1 MTEKGQRNHYNV
13 KLLRGYGVS
22 INLKENKLILKNGQN
37 DITGISDKEEW
48 FVSKIPY
55 EKIVISGK
63 GYVSTEAISLLN
75 QNNINVI
82 LTDTYGNPVSFM
94 NGVMISNTAIKY
106 RMGQYDTFRNPEKVL
121 HLQKWILKEKIQS
134 QINFF
139 KSLENGS
146 LENGITTLEQYISQ
160 IDSKTNLKDLIRI
173 EAGSGRH
180 YFLNYAKLIPEKYGL
195 QSRRGGGL
203 ANSKRYA
210 SDVINALLNYG
221 YAVLAGEIA
230 KFVNGMGLDPY
241 YGFYHQQD
249 TSFQALVYDLIE
261 PFRWLVDSTVLKF
274 SDIHQ
279 VHRIRLKDYTHTKD
293 GFVVMDDSLI
303 KRFLEKLERRFQ
315 QERRYE
321 FRHGAK
327 TSDGLKN
334 VQEITVSKI
343 MVQTLAEYCLG
354 KQNEIR
360 IQSFITT

>member
-1 MTEKGQRNHYNV
+1 MTVRNQQNHYNV

-22 INLKENKLILKNGQN
+22 INVKNNHLILKNGQN
-37 DITGISDKEEW
+37 DITGQSEKEEW

-94 NGVMISNTAIKY
+94 NGAMVSNTAIKY

-139 KSLENGS
+139 KSLENS
-146 LENGITTLEQYISQ
+146 ELQNGIILLEQYNSQ
-160 IDSKTNLKDLIRI
+160 IDSKTNLKELIRI

-180 YFLNYAKLIPEKYGL
+180 YFLNYAKLIPEKYGF

-241 YGFYHQQD
+241 YGFYHKQD

-279 VHRIRLKDYTHTKD
+279 MHRIRVKDYTHTKD

-303 KRFLEKLERRFQ
+303 KRFLEKLERTFQ
-315 QERRYE
+315 QERKYE

-334 VQEITVSKI
+334 VQEITIAKI
-343 MVQTLAEYCLG
+343 MVQNVSEFCMKNKNT
-354 KQNEIR
+354 ITRR
-360 IQSFITT
+360 ILF

>member
-1 MTEKGQRNHYNV
+1 MTQKNQRNHYNV

-22 INLKENKLILKNGQN
+22 ISLKNNYLVLKNGQN
-37 DITGISDKEEW
+37 DITGISEKEEW

-82 LTDTYGNPVSFM
+82 LTDTFGNPLSFM
-94 NGVMISNTAIKY
+94 NSAMVSNVSIKY

-134 QINFF
+134 QIKFF
-139 KSLENGS
+139 KSLEN
-146 LENGITTLEQYISQ
+146 LELKNGITVLENYNSQ
-160 IDSKTNLKDLIRI
+160 IDSKTNLKDLMRI
-173 EAGSGRH
+173 EAGSGRN
-180 YFLNYAKLIPEKYGL
+180 YFLNYAKLIPEKYGF

-221 YAVLAGEIA
+221 YTVLAGEIA

-241 YGFYHQQD
+241 YGFYHKQD
-249 TSFQALVYDLIE
+249 TSFQSLVYDLIE
-261 PFRWLVDSTVLKF
+261 PFRWLVDSTVYNMANIKDHG
-274 SDIHQ
+274 S
-279 VHRIRLKDYTHTKD
+279 RIILKDYTHTKD

-303 KRFLEKLERRFQ
+303 KRFLEKLERTFQ
-315 QERRYE
+315 SERKYA
-321 FRHGAK
+321 FRHGMK
-327 TSDGLKN
+327 TKEGLKS
-334 VQEITVSKI
+334 VQEITIAKI
-343 MVQTLAEYCLG
+343 TIQDIAEFCI
-354 KQNEIR
+354 KK
-360 IQSFITT
+360 

>member
-1 MTEKGQRNHYNV
+1 MTVRNQQNHYNV

-22 INLKENKLILKNGQN
+22 INVKNNHLILKNGQN
-37 DITGISDKEEW
+37 DITGQSEKEEW

-94 NGVMISNTAIKY
+94 NGAMVSNTAIKY

-139 KSLENGS
+139 KSLENS
-146 LENGITTLEQYISQ
+146 ELQNGIILLEQYNSQ
-160 IDSKTNLKDLIRI
+160 IDSKTNLKELIRI

-180 YFLNYAKLIPEKYGL
+180 YFLNYAKLIPEKYGF

-241 YGFYHQQD
+241 YGFYHKQD

-279 VHRIRLKDYTHTKD
+279 MHRIRVKYYTHTKD

-303 KRFLEKLERRFQ
+303 KRFLEKLERTFQ
-315 QERRYE
+315 QERKYE

-334 VQEITVSKI
+334 VQEITIAKI
-343 MVQTLAEYCLG
+343 MVQNVSEFCMKNKNT
-354 KQNEIR
+354 ITRR
-360 IQSFITT
+360 ILF

>member
-1 MTEKGQRNHYNV
+1 MTQRNQRNHYNV

-22 INLKENKLILKNGQN
+22 ISLKNNHLILKNGQN
-37 DITGISDKEEW
+37 DITGISEKEEW

-63 GYVSTEAISLLN
+63 GYLSTEAISLLN

-82 LTDTYGNPVSFM
+82 LTDTYGNPISFM
-94 NGVMISNTAIKY
+94 NGVMISNIAIKY

-139 KSLENGS
+139 KSLENIE
-146 LENGITTLEQYISQ
+146 LENGVSILEQYNSQ

-173 EAGSGRH
+173 EAGSGRN
-180 YFLNYAKLIPEKYGL
+180 YFLNYSKLIPEKYGF

-221 YAVLAGEIA
+221 YTVLAGEIA

-241 YGFYHQQD
+241 FGFYHKQD

-261 PFRWLVDSTVLKF
+261 PFRWLVESTVF
-274 SDIHQ
+274 SMANIQDHGS
-279 VHRIRLKDYTHTKD
+279 RIRIKDYTHTKD

-303 KRFLEKLERRFQ
+303 KRFLEKLERTFQ

-327 TSDGLKN
+327 TQDGLKN
-334 VQEITVSKI
+334 VQEITVVKI
-343 MVQTLAEYCLG
+343 IVQQLADYSIEPS
-354 KQNEIR
+354 I
-360 IQSFITT
+360 F

>member
-1 MTEKGQRNHYNV
+1 MTSSGQRNHYNV

-22 INLKENKLILKNGQN
+22 INVKDNHLVLKNGQN

-55 EKIVISGK
+55 EKIIISGR
-63 GYVSTEAISLLN
+63 GYVSIEAISLLN

-94 NGVMISNTAIKY
+94 NGAMVSNTAIKY
-106 RMGQYDTFRNPEKVL
+106 RMGQYDTFRDSVKVL

-139 KSLENGS
+139 KSLENIS
-146 LENGITTLEQYISQ
+146 LQDGIIILEQYNSQ
-160 IDSKTNLKDLIRI
+160 IDSMTSLKDLIRI

-180 YFLNYAKLIPEKYGL
+180 YFLNYSKLIPEKYGF

-221 YAVLAGEIA
+221 YTVLAGEIA

-241 YGFYHQQD
+241 YGFYHKQD

-261 PFRWLVDSTVLKF
+261 PFRWLVDYTVFK
-274 SDIHQ
+274 IAN
-279 VHRIRLKDYTHTKD
+279 IKDHN
-293 GFVVMDDSLI
+293 
-303 KRFLEKLERRFQ
+303 
-315 QERRYE
+315 
-321 FRHGAK
+321 A
-327 TSDGLKN
+327 
-334 VQEITVSKI
+334 
-343 MVQTLAEYCLG
+343 
-354 KQNEIR
+354 
-360 IQSFITT
+360 

>member
-1 MTEKGQRNHYNV
+1 MTLQNNRNHYNV
-13 KLLRGYGVS
+13 KLLRGYGIS
-22 INLKENKLILKNGQN
+22 INVKDNHLVLKNGQN

-82 LTDTYGNPVSFM
+82 LTDTYGNPISFM
-94 NGVMISNTAIKY
+94 NGAMVSNTAIKY
-106 RMGQYDTFRNPEKVL
+106 RMGQYDAFRNPEKIL
-121 HLQKWILKEKIQS
+121 YLQKWILKEKIQS

-139 KSLENGS
+139 KSLENIS
-146 LENGITTLEQYISQ
+146 LQDGITTLENYNSQ
-160 IDSKTNLKDLIRI
+160 IDSKTNLKDLLKI

-180 YFLNYAKLIPEKYGL
+180 YFLNYAKLIPEKYGF

-210 SDVINALLNYG
+210 SDIINALLNYG
-221 YAVLAGEIA
+221 YTVLAGEIA

-241 YGFYHQQD
+241 YGFYHKQD
-249 TSFQALVYDLIE
+249 TSFQSLVYDMIE

-274 SDIHQ
+274 SDLNQ

-303 KRFLEKLERRFQ
+303 KRFLEKLERTFQ
-315 QERRYE
+315 QERKYE
-321 FRHGAK
+321 FRHGLK
-327 TSDGLKN
+327 TSDGLKS
-334 VQEITVSKI
+334 VQEITIVKI
-343 MVQTLAEYCLG
+343 VIQKLAGYC
-354 KQNEIR
+354 IR
-360 IQSFITT
+360 KFE